1 MVKHLLLS
9 EKELQEFGGNAL
21 LSTQMKALLK
31 QQYNSWELLHN
42 NYSGLENVKIKVF
55 QFDNFKV
62 KVQFNP
68 SRITSS
74 AAKVD
79 AESIKGRKSFLHYN
93 NLPKEQKGLLFK
105 DDYLILCN
113 PYPIFKEHFTI
124 PVINQAPQSI
134 DGNYKDFL
142 DLTKEIADS
151 YVVFYNG
158 PKCGAS
164 APDHMHFQAGNKN
177 FMPIDTEY
185 NDIINQFGVKLIDK
199 SSITIISVSNYLRNF
214 IAVES
219 DDISIAENYFY
230 RVLNA
235 LKEVTN
241 SSEEPLINLL
251 GYYDQNKYITIIFP
265 REKHRPDYYFL
276 EGEKNILLSPASV
289 DMGGVCITPLE
300 KDFNKITKDEIIDI
314 YKQVTLDNLKFKALC
329 DEIKT
334 FT

>member
-1 MVKHLLLS
+1 MVNHLLLS
-9 EKELQEFGGNAL
+9 EKELLEFGANAL
-21 LSTQMKALLK
+21 LSTKMKALLK
-31 QQYNSWELLHN
+31 QQYNNWELLHN

-55 QFDNFKV
+55 HFDNFNV

-79 AESIKGRKSFLHYN
+79 ADSIKGRKSFLHYN
-93 NLPKEQKGLLFK
+93 NLPKEQKGILFK
-105 DDYLILCN
+105 DEYLILCN

-124 PVINQAPQSI
+124 PVINQLPQTI
-134 DGNYKDFL
+134 DGKYKDFL
-142 DLTKEIADS
+142 DLTKEIALN

-185 NDIINQFGVKLIDK
+185 HKIINLFGLKLIDK
-199 SSITIISVSNYLRNF
+199 SDIKIIAVSNYLRNF
-214 IAVES
+214 IAIES
-219 DDISIAENYFY
+219 DDASKAEDYFY
-230 RVLNA
+230 KVLIA
-235 LKEVTN
+235 LKSITN
-241 SSEEPLINLL
+241 SIDEPLINVL
-251 GYYDQNKYITIIFP
+251 GYYNQNKYITIIFP

-276 EGEKNILLSPASV
+276 EGDKNILLSPASV

-300 KDFNKITKDEIIDI
+300 KDFNKITKEEITDI
-314 YKQVTLDNLKFKALC
+314 YKQVTLDSLKFNALC
-329 DEIKT
+329 DEIKM
-334 FT
+334 FV